1 MADREN
7 PRPRANKKTEKPAQ
21 ESSREKSTAK
31 GGRTTASVRKKAA
44 TEREKPAR
52 SMVAIRM
59 YRGILGDFFFIRHS
73 LDDKKVKPFKM
84 LIDCGVLQRIGSEEK
99 KPTTA
104 LGKER
109 IIAGVKNLIGEF
121 GSDFDVVVV
130 THEHYDHLSGFIHA
144 RDIFDSLELRNLWVA
159 WTEDRSDALANAY
172 RDKKNRAVAALTA
185 LVDSPALKD
194 TEKMNTVR
202 DLMQFYGPPGNV
214 GSGVGMVADNGA
226 LSGNASCEAVID
238 WLKQRAGA
246 TNTSYLK
253 PGEVHKWGVGNTLRA
268 YVLGPPRD
276 DDRLRKLDPSGE
288 GKREVY
294 LAKGED
300 VAAVSSLAAVHADLE
315 GASAGSDQPFS
326 LPYRREYF
334 PGKFAAGNSDDILSS
349 DPIVKKYEQIPA
361 SERIDEEWLGS
372 AESLALKIDGD
383 VNNTS
388 LVLALELPD
397 REILLFAADAQV
409 GNWLSWRDQDYPADD
424 VVNTETLSID
434 RLLSRTIL
442 YKVGH
447 HASHNATLREG
458 GLELMTDPRLCAMI
472 PLVQKVASEQK
483 TKSAPKGWQ
492 MPYENLDKRLKE
504 RTRGRIVRGDGD
516 VNEETTA
523 FKGSVFN
530 VSYGPDTKTKDPL
543 WVELTYEQKNNAI

>member
-1 MADREN
+1 MADRE
-7 PRPRANKKTEKPAQ
+7 PTRPRANIKTEKPAR
-21 ESSREKSTAK
+21 EGSRGKSPAK
-31 GGRTTASVRKKAA
+31 GRRNTASVSTKAA
-44 TEREKPAR
+44 TRQEKPAR

-59 YRGILGDFFFIRHS
+59 YRGILGDFFLIRHS
-73 LDDKKVKPFKM
+73 LEDKKIKPFKM

-99 KPTTA
+99 KPVTA

-109 IIAGVKNLIGEF
+109 IIAGVKSLIGEF

-144 RDIFDSLELRNLWVA
+144 RDVFESLELRKLWVA
-159 WTEDRSDALANAY
+159 WTEDRTDALANAY
-172 RDKKNRAVAALTA
+172 REKKNRAISALTA
-185 LVDSPALKD
+185 LVDSPGLKD
-194 TEKMNTVR
+194 TEKMQTVR
-202 DLMQFYGPPGNV
+202 DLLQFYGPTGNV
-214 GSGVGMVADNGA
+214 RRGLGMAADNGA

-238 WLKQRAGA
+238 WLKQRAGV
-246 TNTSYLK
+246 TNTTYLK

-276 DDRLRKLDPSGE
+276 DDRLRKLDPSGA

-300 VAAVSSLAAVHADLE
+300 VAAISSLAAVHSGLE
-315 GASAGSDQPFS
+315 GAPAGSDQPFG

-334 PGKFAAGNSDDILSS
+334 PDKMATDDTLAEDS
-349 DPIVKKYEQIPA
+349 IVKKYEQIPA
-361 SERIDEEWLGS
+361 NERIDEEWLGS
-372 AESLALKIDGD
+372 AETLALKIDGD

-388 LVLALELPD
+388 LVLALELPG

-424 VVNTETLSID
+424 LAKTQTLSIEH
-434 RLLSRTIL
+434 LLSRTIL

-472 PLVQKVASEQK
+472 PLVEKVASEQK
-483 TKSAPKGWQ
+483 TKSAPNGWQ

-504 RTRGRIVRGDGD
+504 RTRGRIVRGDGE
-516 VNEETTA
+516 VIEETTA
-523 FKGSVFN
+523 FKNSVFN
-530 VSYGPDTKTKDPL
+530 VSYGPDASTKDPL
-543 WVELTYEQKNNAI
+543 WVELTYKHTNNLN